1 MKSRP
6 SVYEDAMTHP
16 RARSAAIVSSLAL
29 ALGMSLAAP
38 MAASAQ
44 TAATSGQVVTSIVVT
59 GNERIPAETVKQYLP
74 IHVND
79 RVGEAELSAAIQAL
93 NRSDLGL
100 FNSRSTAVTIDNGVL
115 TVKVEENPI
124 INSVTF
130 EGNKAISTDKLRQ
143 EITIRPRATF
153 TSAKVQADV
162 SRITELYRQKGR
174 ITATVTPKIV
184 ELPEKR
190 VDLIFE
196 IVEGGKTG
204 VEDVNFLGN
213 SQFSDNDLKDVV
225 ATKKSSLLTFFNG
238 NTNYDPDRIEY
249 DREQLRSFYRNRG
262 YYDFKV
268 VSAVAELNANTSN
281 FDVTYTVDEGQRFRF
296 GKVSVQ
302 TELQKL
308 NGAVLQPLVPIRS
321 GEIYSDS
328 KISAAVDALTF
339 AAGSAGFAFV
349 DVRPRYVANREN
361 HTIDVVF
368 DVQEGP
374 RVYINHIDIVGNSR
388 TRDEVIRRNL
398 EVAEG
403 DAYNQVLIDRS
414 TTNLRALQFFKDV
427 TIEREETD
435 DANPDRT
442 NLKVTVTEQP
452 TGELSVAAGYSSYE
466 KITLDLGI
474 SERNFRGRGQQ
485 VAVNISTGEIQKQI
499 SASFTEPRFLGRD
512 LSAGVSLYTYRYN
525 DTQQVDF
532 TTASTGGRL
541 SLGFPLTN
549 YASFEGHYALK
560 HDTVSV
566 DNTGCASGGISVVLC
581 LQRGSALDS
590 EVGYTIKLDR
600 RNDQIKPTA
609 GFYVQFGQDLA
620 GVGGDV
626 NFLKSEGEGG
636 YYYNLTHG
644 FVFGLTGEFGYID
657 GWNGDRVRINDRYF
671 RGGGNF
677 RGFDTAGIGPRD
689 NSASGAGAALGAK
702 LYAQG
707 SLDLSVPTLLP
718 DKWGITASLFTD
730 FGTAGMLDD
739 EDKQSVIPGLANP
752 GIHDD
757 LGLRAAAGVSVT
769 WKSPIGPVRFDFSHV
784 LRKEPYDR
792 TKVFQFTQVRKF

>member
-1 MKSRP
+1 MKNRP
-6 SVYEDAMTHP
+6 PVYEDAMTHP

-38 MAASAQ
+38 V
-44 TAATSGQVVTSIVVT
+44 TAAAQATADSGQVVTSIVVT

-74 IHVND
+74 IHQGD
-79 RVGEAELSAAIQAL
+79 RVGEAELSAAVQAL
-93 NRSDLGL
+93 TRADLGL
-100 FNSRSTAVTIDNGVL
+100 FNSAATSATIVDGVL

-143 EITIRPRATF
+143 EITVRPRATF

-184 ELPEKR
+184 ELSQKR

-213 SQFSDNDLKDVV
+213 TQFSDNDLKDVV
-225 ATKKSSLLTFFNG
+225 VTKKSTLLTFFNP
-238 NTNYDPDRIEY
+238 NTNYDPDRIDY
-249 DREQLRSFYRNRG
+249 DREQLRAFYRNRG

-268 VSAVAELNANTSN
+268 VSAVAELNASTSD
-281 FDVTYTVDEGQRFRF
+281 FDVTYTLDEGQRFRF

-308 NGAVLQPLVPIRS
+308 NGAVLQPLVPIKS
-321 GEIYSDS
+321 GEIYSDG
-328 KISAAVDALTF
+328 KISQAVDALTF

-349 DVRPRYVANREN
+349 DVRPRYVANRDN

-388 TRDEVIRRNL
+388 TRDDVIRRSL

-427 TIEREETD
+427 TIEREDTD

-442 NLKVTVTEQP
+442 NLKVSVTEQP
-452 TGELSVAAGYSSYE
+452 TGQLSVSAGYSSYE
-466 KITLDLGI
+466 KITIDLGV
-474 SERNFRGRGQQ
+474 SESNFRGRGQQ
-485 VAVNISTGEIQKQI
+485 VSVNVSTGEIQKQI
-499 SASFTEPRFLGRD
+499 TASFTEPHFLGRN
-512 LSAGVSLYTYRYN
+512 LSAGVNAYTYRYN

-532 TTASTGGRL
+532 TTASTGGGFT
-541 SLGFPLTN
+541 LGFPLTA
-549 YASFEGHYALK
+549 YASFQGRYTLK
-560 HDTVSV
+560 KDTVSV
-566 DNTGCASGGISVVLC
+566 DDAGCASGALSVVLC

-590 EVGYTIKLDR
+590 MVGYTIKLDR
-600 RNDQIKPTA
+600 RNDQVRPTA
-609 GFYVQFGQDLA
+609 GFYVQLGQDLA

-626 NFLKSEGEGG
+626 NYLKTEGEGG
-636 YYYNLTHG
+636 YYYDLTHG
-644 FVFGLTGEFGYID
+644 FVFGMTGEFGYID

-689 NSASGAGAALGAK
+689 NSAAGGGSSLGAK

-707 SLDLSVPTLLP
+707 TLEMTVPTLLP
-718 DKWGITASLFTD
+718 DKWGISASLFTD

-739 EDKQSVIPGLANP
+739 QDKQSLPGLANP
-752 GIHDD
+752 DIHDN
-757 LGLRAAAGVSVT
+757 LGLRAAAGISVT

-784 LRKEPYDR
+784 LRKEPFDR
-792 TKVFQFTQVRKF
+792 TKVFQFTQVKRF